1 MHLWNRVRVVVV
13 LGALF
18 LLALPAISAHSEPP
32 SPLPAVG
39 TGQPRSDLV
48 ADDEVTLTLI
58 GRIVSTQD
66 APINEANVSI
76 SVGEAVEVAQ
86 TDVEGFYIVDMKLP
100 LLLVESGPVTIEI
113 HKPGF
118 RQVRQDFVGQEIARA
133 HDCCYTRLPDIVLP
147 RVFNAAFFI
156 ATIIFVLVFGLISL
170 NIVHETIAAFLGAA
184 TMLGISYLVGS
195 FHADFWIIGFERAIA
210 FVDFDVIFLIMTLM
224 IVVSIIGRTGVFQ
237 WLAMAA
243 YRTAQGS
250 AWRLAVLLM
259 AATAAMSAFLNN
271 VTIMLLMAPITIE
284 IALMLEINPTSLLI
298 PEAMASNIGG
308 IATLIGDPPNT
319 IIGSF
324 AGLGFNQF
332 LAHLGPIALLATAA
346 LVVIIYFIYRRQYAT
361 ARRSPSPALMV
372 RLEKDAQITDPV
384 TLRRAVLV
392 VSLMVA
398 LFFTS
403 EFFRIP
409 PSVVGFIGATIL
421 LVWVQPDVEEMLNEV
436 DWTTLMFFICLFM
449 VVGGVQEVGL
459 IQGLADLMAGLAG
472 DDLFVASQAVIWL
485 SALASAIVNNIPFTT
500 AVLPIAGFLTQAI
513 PSAGSN
519 LLYWSL
525 SLGANLGGNATYVG
539 SAPNVVAVGYLE
551 RAGYRVTFG
560 DWLKIGIPVTLM
572 TILIPTLWLVV
583 RYFWLQF

>member
-1 MHLWNRVRVVVV
+1 MRLWKRVRMVVL
-13 LGALF
+13 LGAL
-18 LLALPAISAHSEPP
+18 LLLSIPAMSTHSEPP
-32 SPLPAVG
+32 SPWTATG
-39 TGQPRSDLV
+39 TGLPKSCLV

-58 GRIVSTQD
+58 GRVLSTQD
-66 APINEANVSI
+66 APINEAE
-76 SVGEAVEVAQ
+76 VGIFVGKITEVVQ

-100 LLLVESGPVTIEI
+100 LPLVESGAVTIEI
-113 HKPGF
+113 NKPGF
-118 RQVRQDFVGQEIARA
+118 RVVRQDFTGQEIARA
-133 HDCCYTRLPDIVLP
+133 NDRCYTRLPDIVLP
-147 RVFNAAFFI
+147 RILNAAFFA

-184 TMLGISYLVGS
+184 AMLGISYLVGS
-195 FHADFWIIGFERAIA
+195 FHADFWIISFERAIA

-224 IVVSIIGRTGVFQ
+224 IVVSIIGRTGLFQ

-243 YRTAQGS
+243 YRAAHGS

-319 IIGSF
+319 IIGSY

-332 LAHLGPIALLATAA
+332 LAHLGPVALLATVA
-346 LVVIIYFIYRRQYAT
+346 LVVVIYLVYRREYAL
-361 ARRSPSPALMV
+361 ARRSPSPALMA

-392 VSLMVA
+392 VSLMMA

-403 EFFRIP
+403 EFFHIP

-472 DDLFVASQAVIWL
+472 DDLFVASQTVIWL
-485 SALASAIVNNIPFTT
+485 SAAASAIVNNIPFTT

-513 PSAGSN
+513 PSARN

-560 DWLKIGIPVTLM
+560 DWLKIGLPVTLV